1 MLLLFCKT
9 TSAIGLTEFTK
20 QLINLY
26 DSTYDISGTKANEF
40 FLLSFHTEASHYK
53 VSICALESS
62 CPWEGKYVGPIAYK
76 GYRVY
81 LLGQQDSLI
90 SHGPYK
96 YSIRKLTEPIK
107 EIVICDPIEW
117 EIIIDKKDLKLNKQ
131 PTNSNIIIDIQDGQ
145 LITDMDSAILVQL
158 EKIVSTYCGK

>member
-1 MLLLFCKT
+1 MLLLCPAI
-9 TSAIGLTEFTK
+9 SAIELTEFTK

-26 DSTYDISGTKANEF
+26 ESTYDISGTKANEF
-40 FLLSFHTEASHYK
+40 FLLSSHMEASHYT

-62 CPWEGKYVGPIAYK
+62 CPGEGEYVGPIAYK
-76 GYRVY
+76 GYRIY

-90 SHGPYK
+90 SHGLYK

-131 PTNSNIIIDIQDGQ
+131 LTNSNIIIDFKDGQ
-145 LITDMDSAILVQL
+145 IITGMDSAILVQL
-158 EKIVSTYCGK
+158 ERIVSTYCGK

>member
-9 TSAIGLTEFTK
+9 ISAIRLTEFTK

-26 DSTYDISGTKANEF
+26 DSTYDIGGTKANEF
-40 FLLSFHTEASHYK
+40 FLLSSHMESSHYK
-53 VSICALESS
+53 ISICALESS
-62 CPWEGKYVGPIAYK
+62 CPWEGEYVGPIAYK
-76 GYRVY
+76 GYLIY

-117 EIIIDKKDLKLNKQ
+117 VIFVDKKDLKLNKQ
-131 PTNSNIIIDIQDGQ
+131 LTNSNTIIDIQDGQ
-145 LITDMDSAILVQL
+145 FITDMDSAILVQL